1 MVAWP
6 RAFVSAAASQTAMS
20 ANDSCWIVR
29 FMAIVFVGG
38 VVVVAVVV
46 VCWLLAA
53 LGRNRSLRRKL
64 AKHVCEPVRR
74 SGDDGDI
81 SSSPGWAAKRNR
93 YHQGIIAHGG
103 GA

>member
-20 ANDSCWIVR
+20 ANDSFWIVR

-38 VVVVAVVV
+38 VVVVVVG
-46 VCWLLAA
+46 WLLAA

-93 YHQGIIAHGG
+93 YHQGIIAHGS